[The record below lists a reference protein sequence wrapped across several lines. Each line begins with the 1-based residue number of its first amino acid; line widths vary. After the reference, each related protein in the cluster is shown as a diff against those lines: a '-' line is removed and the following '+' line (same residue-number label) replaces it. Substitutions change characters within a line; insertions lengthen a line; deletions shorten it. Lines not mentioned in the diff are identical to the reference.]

1 LCNAFVE
8 LTQLDH
14 YSLCFMSEAFNPFK
28 MRASSEAVL
37 SKGDGNEERFTFKSD
52 VERNPSL
59 EVLLELAK
67 KHTF

>member
-1 LCNAFVE
+1 
-8 LTQLDH
+8 
-14 YSLCFMSEAFNPFK
+14 MSEAFNPFK
-28 MRASSEAVL
+28 MRSSSEAVL
-37 SKGDGNEERFTFKSD
+37 SKGDGGNEERFTFKSD